1 VYVTTKVSQAKLL
14 LPIRQLWDEVL
25 ARQKEDVTGLWYCIN
40 ELVLNPGQLKPSL
53 AETWGLG

>member
-1 VYVTTKVSQAKLL
+1 
-14 LPIRQLWDEVL
+14 L

-53 AETWGLG
+53 AETYGLG